1 MTRREI
7 REQAFVL
14 LFEKMF
20 NSDSTLSDLAAY
32 AEESGLFSADPFALK
47 VASCTIDNIA
57 SLDERLSALSVKWS
71 LSRLSRV
78 TLTVL
83 RLAAAEILY
92 FDDIPVSVSI
102 NEAVELAKKYATAED
117 ASFINGILGSLAR
130 SLEGAGE

>member
-20 NSDSTLSDLAAY
+20 NSECTLADLAAY
-32 AEESGLFSADPFALK
+32 ADECGLFTADPFAMEI
-47 VASCTIDNIA
+47 ASCTVDNIA
-57 SLDERLSALSVKWS
+57 NIDERLSALSVKWS
-71 LSRLSRV
+71 LNRLSKV

-83 RLAAAEILY
+83 RLAASEILY

-102 NEAVELAKKYATAED
+102 NEAVELAKRYATAED

-130 SLEGAGE
+130 SFEGAGE